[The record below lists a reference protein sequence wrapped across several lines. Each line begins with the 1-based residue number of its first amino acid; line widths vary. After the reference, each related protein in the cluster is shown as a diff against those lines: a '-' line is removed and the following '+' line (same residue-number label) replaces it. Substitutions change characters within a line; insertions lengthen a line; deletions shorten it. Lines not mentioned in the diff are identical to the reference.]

1 MDKLKK
7 AAGKGL
13 GIFCKL
19 TCALAGGIMA
29 YEGTRIITAM
39 AESIANDITGDT
51 PEPKQV
57 ETEA

>member
-7 AAGKGL
+7 VAGKGL

-19 TCALAGGIMA
+19 TCALAGGVMI
-29 YEGTRIITAM
+29 YEGWRLTNCM
-39 AESIANDITGDT
+39 VNSIVDDISGE
-51 PEPKQV
+51 PEVKQV